1 MSFWDRVLLLDIF
14 GGLRMTGRH
23 LFRKADTVEYPEQ
36 AREPSDRFRG
46 MFRLDEERCIKC
58 TLCAIECPI
67 NIIFI
72 DWHNEKN
79 PQGKNEKVLDRFD
92 VDLKRCMFC
101 GLCEEACPTN
111 PKSIW
116 LRTKTLRA
124 RDVRAQRGSLPRHP
138 EAHEVG
144 REREAVHGRRTGGAA
159 VTAPF
164 FFWFFA
170 VLVVAGAVGVV
181 AMRQPVHSALFLL
194 LSFLGVA
201 ALFVT
206 ANAEFL
212 AAVQILVYAGGIMV
226 LFLFTI
232 MLVNIRRTA
241 GEPYVHRQAGV
252 ALLVAF
258 LLLAVV
264 GGAIVGSSRST
275 GLTDAG
281 RPADPA
287 RLSTTTLTRTVTETV
302 DGKRVKTSV
311 TEEVAGNSQA
321 VAWGLY
327 RDYLLPFEVASVFL
341 LVAMIG
347 AVVLGKR
354 TMERV
359 D

>member
-1 MSFWDRVLLLDIF
+1 
-14 GGLRMTGRH
+14 
-23 LFRKADTVEYPEQ
+23 
-36 AREPSDRFRG
+36 
-46 MFRLDEERCIKC
+46 
-58 TLCAIECPI
+58 
-67 NIIFI
+67 
-72 DWHNEKN
+72 
-79 PQGKNEKVLDRFD
+79 
-92 VDLKRCMFC
+92 
-101 GLCEEACPTN
+101 
-111 PKSIW
+111 
-116 LRTKTLRA
+116 
-124 RDVRAQRGSLPRHP
+124 
-138 EAHEVG
+138 
-144 REREAVHGRRTGGAA
+144 

-170 VLVVAGAVGVV
+170 AIVVVGAIGVV

-194 LSFLGVA
+194 LSFMGVA

-206 ANAEFL
+206 LRAEFL
-212 AAVQILVYAGGIMV
+212 AAVQVLVYAGGIMV

-241 GEPYVHRQAGV
+241 GEPFLHRQAGG

-264 GGAIVGSSRST
+264 GGTIVASSRAT
-275 GLTDAG
+275 GLTEAG
-281 RPADPA
+281 APADA
-287 RLSTTTLTRTVTETV
+287 TRLAKTTVTRAVAETV
-302 DGKRVKTSV
+302 DGKTVRTPV
-311 TEEVAGNSQA
+311 TEEIAGNSQA

>member
-1 MSFWDRVLLLDIF
+1 
-14 GGLRMTGRH
+14 
-23 LFRKADTVEYPEQ
+23 
-36 AREPSDRFRG
+36 
-46 MFRLDEERCIKC
+46 
-58 TLCAIECPI
+58 
-67 NIIFI
+67 
-72 DWHNEKN
+72 
-79 PQGKNEKVLDRFD
+79 
-92 VDLKRCMFC
+92 
-101 GLCEEACPTN
+101 
-111 PKSIW
+111 
-116 LRTKTLRA
+116 
-124 RDVRAQRGSLPRHP
+124 
-138 EAHEVG
+138 
-144 REREAVHGRRTGGAA
+144 

-170 VLVVAGAVGVV
+170 AIVVFGAVGVV

-201 ALFVT
+201 ALFIT
-206 ANAEFL
+206 LSAEFL

-241 GEPYVHRQAGV
+241 GEPFLHRQAGA

-258 LLLAVV
+258 LFLAVV
-264 GGAIVGSSRST
+264 GGTIVASSRTS
-275 GLTDAG
+275 GFTDAG
-281 RPADPA
+281 QPADA
-287 RLSTTTLTRTVTETV
+287 AKLATTSVTRTVTEDV
-302 DGKRVKTSV
+302 DGKRVRR
-311 TEEVAGNSQA
+311 EVAEDVPGNSQA